1 MWSGPLHDPDYVSQ
15 VLQHVEENKDKY
27 GTSTRMIG
35 MLTMAKEVCLS
46 PCRTPATKL
55 THATKEINYPFYF
68 TPSQV
73 AGNFH
78 CIAPSLADVAYVS

>member
-1 MWSGPLHDPDYVSQ
+1 MWSGPIHDPSYVSQ
-15 VLQHVEENKDKY
+15 VLEHVQNSKDSY

-35 MLTMAKEVCLS
+35 MLTMAKEVSNSRDVAGGGVVLMICLQEL
-46 PCRTPATKL
+46 K
-55 THATKEINYPFYF
+55 NPFYF

-78 CIAPSLADVAYVS
+78 CISPSLDDVA